1 MRYVDDAHFVET
13 LSRALLN
20 LSLINHYVLVVT
32 HSPSLVV
39 GRSIGFGL
47 DTFTF
52 SISHSQVGDEAN

>member
-20 LSLINHYVLVVT
+20 LSLINHYVLFVT

-47 DTFTF
+47 DAFTF
-52 SISHSQVGDEAN
+52 SISYCIGW